1 MNRDFVKAC
10 GTAAITAIIGTF
22 ASSLAMKAIKGV
34 NSLIKS
40 KKTARTPAEEPLTV
54 ETENEKKEN

>member
-1 MNRDFVKAC
+1 MNKDFAKVC

-22 ASSLAMKAIKGV
+22 ASSLATKAIKGV

-40 KKTARTPAEEPLTV
+40 KKAARIPADEPLTV